1 MFVVAFL
8 ECLRFYIFLFMPT
21 DDGAMF
27 FDEKIVDALEYQGPL
42 STTSSVVRG
51 LVAFADVTSGK
62 ITVSTFI
69 GEGLLHWSRA

>member
-1 MFVVAFL
+1 MSLIIHCCCIFRVSIISFFCC
-8 ECLRFYIFLFMPT
+8 CLAT

-27 FDEKIVDALEYQGPL
+27 FDEKVVDALEYQGPI

-62 ITVSTFI
+62 LAVS
-69 GEGLLHWSRA
+69 